1 MIDRREFNESTDLTM
16 DSIFEWGMN
25 QYAEEIHNIS
35 QSATKEMT
43 IEKVSSLKLSFFCEL
58 MVGASHCNNIPSYK
72 DGNILSS

>member
-1 MIDRREFNESTDLTM
+1 M

-43 IEKVSSLKLSFFCEL
+43 IEKVSPLSVFL
-58 MVGASHCNNIPSYK
+58 SWV
-72 DGNILSS
+72 DGRTISAAAIIYLAIIKGGDILSS